1 MLHNLKK
8 LRQWVFLLMVS
19 FFSTVILPSC
29 SFLDKENETIPSG
42 KNTSNEEWI
51 ENPSEEPS
59 SKVTKTP
66 EVTSATEAIQNSETT
81 DRTTSKENPETR
93 QNSDI
98 SESSTPTKSPGSS
111 ENSEQTQSPTPG
123 QNSEIRQDPTSRENP
138 TPEQIAES
146 SQDSAPRQNPTPEQI
161 ADSGQDPAPTQSPT
175 RSQNSDVGK
184 TPEPTQDPDSR
195 KDPIF
200 TQNPTPTQTPNPSPT
215 PSPTLPPR
223 GSISL
228 KERAEDILDLII
240 AEGMK
245 DVDKIKAVHDYIVL
259 NTEYAYDEYLNQT
272 LKDEHFSEEGV
283 LWEGKAVC
291 QGYAYTFQ
299 LCMELLGIDSIIV
312 EGEDLISK
320 VNHAWNMVAIDGE
333 WYHVDTTWDDPVPD
347 RKDMIDYKYFLVTDE
362 VLMKDHKWETKR
374 YPSCTSDKYQYYVF
388 QDYMVDSIDQYEEK
402 FMEQYRAGER
412 TITVLYPEEGRPD
425 MSFMLNYEDIRIRD
439 GDRYRVK
446 FLFEPPWR
454 LGDYTVFTVILEAS
468 N

>member
-161 ADSGQDPAPTQSPT
+161 AETGQDPA
-175 RSQNSDVGK
+175 
-184 TPEPTQDPDSR
+184 
-195 KDPIF
+195 
-200 TQNPTPTQTPNPSPT
+200 PTQTPNPSPT

>member
-161 ADSGQDPAPTQSPT
+161 ADSGQDPA
-175 RSQNSDVGK
+175 
-184 TPEPTQDPDSR
+184 
-195 KDPIF
+195 
-200 TQNPTPTQTPNPSPT
+200 PTQTPNPSPT

>member
-1 MLHNLKK
+1 M
-8 LRQWVFLLMVS
+8 
-19 FFSTVILPSC
+19 
-29 SFLDKENETIPSG
+29 
-42 KNTSNEEWI
+42 
-51 ENPSEEPS
+51 
-59 SKVTKTP
+59 
-66 EVTSATEAIQNSETT
+66 
-81 DRTTSKENPETR
+81 
-93 QNSDI
+93 
-98 SESSTPTKSPGSS
+98 
-111 ENSEQTQSPTPG
+111 
-123 QNSEIRQDPTSRENP
+123 
-138 TPEQIAES
+138 
-146 SQDSAPRQNPTPEQI
+146 
-161 ADSGQDPAPTQSPT
+161 
-175 RSQNSDVGK
+175 
-184 TPEPTQDPDSR
+184 
-195 KDPIF
+195 
-200 TQNPTPTQTPNPSPT
+200 
-215 PSPTLPPR
+215 
-223 GSISL
+223 
-228 KERAEDILDLII
+228 DLII

-320 VNHAWNMVAIDGE
+320 GNHAWNMVAIDGE

>member
-8 LRQWVFLLMVS
+8 LRQWVFLLMVI

-29 SFLDKENETIPSG
+29 SFLDIENETIPSG

-81 DRTTSKENPETR
+81 DRTTSKENPGTR

-123 QNSEIRQDPTSRENP
+123 QNSEIRQDPTSRQNP
-138 TPEQIAES
+138 TQEQIVES
-146 SQDSAPRQNPTPEQI
+146 SQDPAPRQNPTPEQI
-161 ADSGQDPAPTQSPT
+161 AETGQDPA
-175 RSQNSDVGK
+175 
-184 TPEPTQDPDSR
+184 
-195 KDPIF
+195 
-200 TQNPTPTQTPNPSPT
+200 PTQTPNPSPT
-215 PSPTLPPR
+215 PSPTLPAR

>member
-81 DRTTSKENPETR
+81 DRATSKENPGTR

-161 ADSGQDPAPTQSPT
+161 AETGQDPA
-175 RSQNSDVGK
+175 
-184 TPEPTQDPDSR
+184 
-195 KDPIF
+195 
-200 TQNPTPTQTPNPSPT
+200 PTQTPNPSPT

>member
-81 DRTTSKENPETR
+81 DRATSKENPGTR

-123 QNSEIRQDPTSRENP
+123 QNSEIRQDPTSRQNP
-138 TPEQIAES
+138 TQEQIVES
-146 SQDSAPRQNPTPEQI
+146 SQDPAPRQNPTPEQI
-161 ADSGQDPAPTQSPT
+161 AETGQDPA
-175 RSQNSDVGK
+175 
-184 TPEPTQDPDSR
+184 
-195 KDPIF
+195 
-200 TQNPTPTQTPNPSPT
+200 PTQTPNPSPT

-320 VNHAWNMVAIDGE
+320 GNHAWNMVSIDGE

>member
-8 LRQWVFLLMVS
+8 LRQWVFLLMVI

-29 SFLDKENETIPSG
+29 SFLDIENETIPSG

-161 ADSGQDPAPTQSPT
+161 AETGQDPA
-175 RSQNSDVGK
+175 
-184 TPEPTQDPDSR
+184 
-195 KDPIF
+195 
-200 TQNPTPTQTPNPSPT
+200 PTQTPNPSPT

>member
-123 QNSEIRQDPTSRENP
+123 QNSEIRQDPTSRQNP

-146 SQDSAPRQNPTPEQI
+146 SQDPAPRQNPTPEQI
-161 ADSGQDPAPTQSPT
+161 AETGQDPA
-175 RSQNSDVGK
+175 
-184 TPEPTQDPDSR
+184 
-195 KDPIF
+195 
-200 TQNPTPTQTPNPSPT
+200 PTQTPNPSPT

>member
-8 LRQWVFLLMVS
+8 LRQWVFLLMVI
-19 FFSTVILPSC
+19 FSTVILPSC
-29 SFLDKENETIPSG
+29 SFLDIENETIPSG

-51 ENPSEEPS
+51 ENPLEEPS
-59 SKVTKTP
+59 SEATKIP

-123 QNSEIRQDPTSRENP
+123 QNSEIRQDPTSRQNP
-138 TPEQIAES
+138 TQEQIVES
-146 SQDSAPRQNPTPEQI
+146 SQDPAPRQNPTPEQI
-161 ADSGQDPAPTQSPT
+161 AETGQDPA
-175 RSQNSDVGK
+175 
-184 TPEPTQDPDSR
+184 
-195 KDPIF
+195 
-200 TQNPTPTQTPNPSPT
+200 PTQTPNPSPT
-215 PSPTLPPR
+215 PSPTLPAR

-347 RKDMIDYKYFLVTDE
+347 RKDMIDYKYFWL
-362 VLMKDHKWETKR
+362 LMK
-374 YPSCTSDKYQYYVF
+374 F
-388 QDYMVDSIDQYEEK
+388 
-402 FMEQYRAGER
+402 
-412 TITVLYPEEGRPD
+412 
-425 MSFMLNYEDIRIRD
+425 
-439 GDRYRVK
+439 
-446 FLFEPPWR
+446 
-454 LGDYTVFTVILEAS
+454 
-468 N
+468 

>member
-146 SQDSAPRQNPTPEQI
+146 SQDPAPRQNPTPEQI
-161 ADSGQDPAPTQSPT
+161 AETGQDPA
-175 RSQNSDVGK
+175 
-184 TPEPTQDPDSR
+184 
-195 KDPIF
+195 
-200 TQNPTPTQTPNPSPT
+200 PTQTPNPSPT

>member
-123 QNSEIRQDPTSRENP
+123 QNSEIRQDPTSRQNP
-138 TPEQIAES
+138 TQEQIVES
-146 SQDSAPRQNPTPEQI
+146 SQDPAPRQNPTPEQI
-161 ADSGQDPAPTQSPT
+161 AETGQDPA
-175 RSQNSDVGK
+175 
-184 TPEPTQDPDSR
+184 
-195 KDPIF
+195 
-200 TQNPTPTQTPNPSPT
+200 PTQTPNPSPT

>member
-51 ENPSEEPS
+51 ENPLEEPS
-59 SKVTKTP
+59 SEATKIP

-161 ADSGQDPAPTQSPT
+161 AETGQDPA
-175 RSQNSDVGK
+175 
-184 TPEPTQDPDSR
+184 
-195 KDPIF
+195 
-200 TQNPTPTQTPNPSPT
+200 PTQTPNPSPT